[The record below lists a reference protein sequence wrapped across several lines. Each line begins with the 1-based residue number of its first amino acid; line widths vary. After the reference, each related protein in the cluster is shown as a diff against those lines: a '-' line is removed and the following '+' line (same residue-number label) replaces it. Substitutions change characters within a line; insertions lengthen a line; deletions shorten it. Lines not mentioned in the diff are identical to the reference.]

1 MALNSN
7 SSLDVRQS
15 SLWGKYLEELSWQ
28 AIELKNGYFAFVRNL
43 PLLGSTI
50 KIPRAALPIPFKEI
64 DGIAGKYNAFLV
76 KLEPSIE
83 RAGQHSAAIRQLLG
97 ANGFSF
103 DRWALCPTRTIQIDL
118 TKSEDELLKAM
129 EKDTRYSVR
138 LAIRRGVKV
147 EQTDDFAQ
155 FKTLYFATAK
165 RKRFWVAKREL
176 EALWKVFS
184 KEKAAAILTAFYK
197 EEPVA
202 STLLLFH
209 EKKGYYYHAASSE
222 KHRDVMAPY
231 LLLWQVVRFLKSKNC
246 ALLDLE
252 GIYDPRNP
260 VTKRWKGFTLFK
272 RGFGGRE
279 VEYIES
285 FVKYPRLWSKLLF
298 LPTRFF

>member
-1 MALNSN
+1 M
-7 SSLDVRQS
+7 DIRQS
-15 SLWGKYLEELSWQ
+15 TLWSKYLEELGWQ
-28 AIELKNGYFAFVRNL
+28 SEQLSPNYFAFARKIPFFGAVA
-43 PLLGSTI
+43 
-50 KIPRAALPIPFKEI
+50 KIPRAPLPIPFKEVE
-64 DGIAGKYNAFLV
+64 AFIQKNNVFLL
-76 KLEPSIE
+76 KLEPVIETNERRMESIL
-83 RAGQHSAAIRQLLG
+83 SLLKS
-97 ANGFSF
+97 NGFSP
-103 DRWALCPTRTIQIDL
+103 DRWSLSPILTIKIDL
-118 TKSEDELLKAM
+118 TKSEDTLLKAM

-138 LAIRRGVKV
+138 LALRRGVEVK
-147 EQTDDFAQ
+147 QTDDFAQ
-155 FKTLYFATAK
+155 FKALYFSTAK
-165 RKRFWVAKREL
+165 RKRFWVARKEL

-231 LLLWQVVRFLKSKNC
+231 LLLWQAMRFLKNKNC
-246 ALLDLE
+246 NLLDLE
-252 GIYDPRNP
+252 GTYDPRNP

>member
-1 MALNSN
+1 M
-7 SSLDVRQS
+7 DIRQS
-15 SLWGKYLEELSWQ
+15 TLWSKYLEELGWQ
-28 AIELKNGYFAFVRNL
+28 SEQLSPNYFAFARKIPFFGAVA
-43 PLLGSTI
+43 
-50 KIPRAALPIPFKEI
+50 KIPRSPLPIPFKEVEVFI
-64 DGIAGKYNAFLV
+64 QKNNVFLL
-76 KLEPSIE
+76 KLEPVIETGERRIESIL
-83 RAGQHSAAIRQLLG
+83 SLLKS
-97 ANGFSF
+97 NGFSP
-103 DRWALCPTRTIQIDL
+103 DRWSLSPILTIKIDL

-138 LAIRRGVKV
+138 LAMRRGVKV
-147 EQTDDFAQ
+147 NQTDDFVQ

-184 KEKAAAILTAFYK
+184 KEKSAAILTAFYK
-197 EEPVA
+197 EEPLA

-231 LLLWQVVRFLKSKNC
+231 LLLWQVMRFLKKKNC
-246 ALLDLE
+246 SLLDLE

-260 VTKRWKGFTLFK
+260 VTKKWKGFTLFK